1 MQKRHRIFIA
11 INLPGDIRKA
21 LAKYQNTWS
30 ELPAKWV
37 IENNL
42 HITLV
47 FLGYV
52 TDIELGEVCLTVKNI
67 IEKHKAFDIHLDKV
81 GYGPDDKLSFD
92 SAQDKPPKML
102 WASGEKSKELSLI
115 KNDLQEALLEKVHF
129 IPEKRAFSPHITL
142 ARINTSLWRMIEPEE
157 RPEVGENIDLA
168 FTIESIEVMSSHHA
182 RSRFEGESELKKG
195 GPQYTVIE
203 SFNLQ

>member
-37 IENNL
+37 TENNL

-52 TDIELGEVCLTVKNI
+52 TDVELGEVCLIVKNT
-67 IEKHKAFDIHLDKV
+67 IEKHRTFDIHLDKV

-92 SAQDKPPKML
+92 STQNKPPKML
-102 WASGEKSKELSLI
+102 WTSGEASKELSAI
-115 KNDLQEALLEKVHF
+115 KRDLQEALLEKIHF
-129 IPEKRAFSPHITL
+129 VPERKAFSPHITL
-142 ARINTSLWRMIEPEE
+142 ARINTSLWRTIEPEE
-157 RPEVGENIDLA
+157 RPEVEENLD
-168 FTIESIEVMSSHHA
+168 FTFTVESIEVMSSHHA
-182 RSRFEGESELKKG
+182 RSRFEGESELKKD
-195 GPQYTVIE
+195 GPQYTIIE